1 MNLFQRLIKKPD
13 ARPIKFPQVNF
24 TYTKPA
30 EMTKEECGDLPC
42 FRSENRTISCW
53 EFSWR
58 DRLRFLWTGKMWLML
73 ISSGHPPVCLTPDDL
88 FTKATTAKPIS
99 ALMWVIVLTVLNV
112 IGAVAITLLLIK

>member
-1 MNLFQRLIKKPD
+1 MNLLKKLLKKPD
-13 ARPIKFPQVNF
+13 ARPIKFPQANF
-24 TYTKPA
+24 TYTTPP

-58 DRLRFLWTGKMWLML
+58 DRLRFLWTGKMWLLL

-88 FTKATTAKPIS
+88 FPKPQTKQGNSLK
-99 ALMWVIVLTVLNV
+99 WVILLTVLNA
-112 IGAVAITLLLIK
+112 IGFIVVFLFRR